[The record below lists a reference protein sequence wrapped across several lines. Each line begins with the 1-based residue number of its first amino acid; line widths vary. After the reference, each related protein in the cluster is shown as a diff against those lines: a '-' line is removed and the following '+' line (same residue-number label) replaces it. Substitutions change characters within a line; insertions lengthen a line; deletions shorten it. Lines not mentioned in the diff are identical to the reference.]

1 MLQRPMITVSETTD
15 RSRRRLLVAV
25 AAASLIF
32 STMSLAAEPL
42 EVTGFGSNPGN
53 LRMFSQVP
61 PGLPPGAPLVVLLHG
76 CKQRAASFARDSGFL
91 AFAEGRSTILIL
103 PTFDWLLRLRS
114 LIASRV
120 HQTMGFLTTPRSL
133 GSRAGCG

>member
-1 MLQRPMITVSETTD
+1 
-15 RSRRRLLVAV
+15 VAV
-25 AAASLIF
+25 AAASLIL
-32 STMSLAAEPL
+32 STMLLAAEPR